1 MFIVVIGNNY
11 DKDEFFFVVD
21 WLEDIF
27 SVFLFDN
34 FLLWVCLILKVIV
47 KRIGNE
53 WVLFFIDNELILFL
67 ILILY

>member
-1 MFIVVIGNNY
+1 MFVVVIGNNY

-47 KRIGNE
+47 KGIGNE